1 MSLGRIYS
9 GAELIKLQCLA
20 IIGVHHVY
28 PRNHVGR
35 DHLSTYLLSRAF
47 LELKSEATYLAY
59 YGY

>member
-1 MSLGRIYS
+1 MSLVRIYS

-35 DHLSTYLLSRAF
+35 DHLSTYLLDFFFTRIF
-47 LELKSEATYLAY
+47 LELKSEATY
-59 YGY
+59 